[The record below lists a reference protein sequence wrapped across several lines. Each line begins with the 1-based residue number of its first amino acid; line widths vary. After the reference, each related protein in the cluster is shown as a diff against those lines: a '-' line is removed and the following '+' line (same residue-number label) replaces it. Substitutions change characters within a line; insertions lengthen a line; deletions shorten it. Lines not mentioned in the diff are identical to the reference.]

1 MNRRPPLW
9 PAAFRFPGQ
18 NADTSGM
25 TDRTGGVRLAGAVDQ
40 WGADVFALAAVGMAL
55 IDLDGVYRRVNDRF
69 CEILGRP
76 RDEILG
82 RRTVDLSYPED
93 AAMGQSVVAALAAGR
108 IEAHQAAKRFV
119 RPDGSLVH
127 VLRLTRLVRTPEGAP
142 AYLFA
147 QYVDI
152 TRQVT
157 RTDGLVQLGRL
168 ALDDPPV
175 ETMRAAAADL
185 VQRALGVPAAHANQ
199 LVERP
204 ELIRQLRDAVDGDV
218 ALVEADADFVEHVAQ
233 VVAGEAQRR
242 DAKARLEYAAGH
254 DLMTRLC
261 NRAGFEQALR
271 DHPGPVALLILD
283 LDAFKDIN
291 DTWGH
296 AAGDELL
303 RVVAARLR
311 HAVRPDDTVARL
323 GGDEFAIITTA
334 QAPAAAEGLAH
345 RLLDVLSNPISL
357 PDCVVQVGASVGLAW
372 SAGDVTAPDRMLSDA
387 DLALYAAKG
396 AGRGRVR
403 VYEPGLRHEVET
415 RVETDRRVI
424 AAVETGSFEVH
435 YQPVVRLADGVAV
448 GLEGLLRWDHADPR
462 PLPPT
467 EMLAAA
473 ERTGRLPELG
483 RAALRRT
490 LADLQEW
497 SAASPQVPLR
507 VSVNLAA
514 AQLLDPGTIRLLL
527 AARRNGRIG
536 ADQMYVEVTE
546 STMFASLDEAVR
558 ALTRLREAGIG
569 VALDDFGTG
578 YSSLSHLV
586 HLPVEALKL
595 DATFTSGLARGDRQQ
610 AVLRAVVGLAHDLG
624 LLVVAEGVETPEQAE
639 LFLRAG
645 CRLGQGWLYAPALP
659 APLIAQALTERGR
672 LVFPRRSSVP

>member
-1 MNRRPPLW
+1 
-9 PAAFRFPGQ
+9 
-18 NADTSGM
+18 M
-25 TDRTGGVRLAGAVDQ
+25 TDRTGGVRFAGAVDQ

-242 DAKARLEYAAGH
+242 DAKARLEYAARH
-254 DLMTRLC
+254 DLMTSLC

-271 DHPGPVALLILD
+271 DHPGP
-283 LDAFKDIN
+283 
-291 DTWGH
+291 
-296 AAGDELL
+296 
-303 RVVAARLR
+303 VAARLR

-514 AQLLDPGTIRLLL
+514 AQLLDPGTSRLLL
-527 AARRNGRIG
+527 AARRNGSIG

-659 APLIAQALTERGR
+659 APVIARALTDRGR